1 MSRNPHPPLNPER
14 SEYLCDV
21 VKIRPVLQYS
31 TTTRTE
37 AKYEVFNERK
47 CETSRD
53 QRECD
58 EAYGVTAI
66 FDQDVFR
73 KDVGTNFQPFL
84 TFGQQCTAVPEDK
97 ERRVV
102 FASAKI
108 VSSSS
113 PTSATLMLPRSS
125 SSGTLSSSLVSSC
138 SSNVESSKSSSRESS
153 SSRK

>member
-73 KDVGTNFQPFL
+73 KDVGTNFQPF
-84 TFGQQCTAVPEDK
+84 TTYGQQCTAVLEDE
-97 ERRVV
+97 ERRDV
-102 FASAKI
+102 FVSAKTFSLGGSSI
-108 VSSSS
+108 SSS
-113 PTSATLMLPRSS
+113 PVSSRSS
-125 SSGTLSSSLVSSC
+125 
-138 SSNVESSKSSSRESS
+138 NKESSKSSSRDSS